1 MQKQQIRKGF
11 SKLNKEQKIHLT
23 TSYFEN
29 PAKAA
34 TELKSFWH
42 NDPDI
47 QKKLDEFAENT
58 ISNFF
63 FPYGIAPN
71 FVINGNMYL
80 VPMVIE
86 ESSVIAAASN
96 AAKFWS
102 ERGGFHAEVLSMT
115 KIGQVHFIWEGEAG
129 KLHSAMPEIREKL
142 IMETDHITKNMRKRG
157 GGILNIEL
165 IDMSD
170 EIDNYFQL
178 KASFETID
186 SMGANF
192 INSCL
197 EEFGL
202 QLKRFLK
209 EDKRFK
215 GKEEDCEIVMAILS
229 NYTPECLVK
238 TWIECDIDEFDEMDR
253 NMDAQQ
259 FARKFE
265 LAVRI
270 AQVDEYR
277 ATTHNKGV
285 MNGIDAVVLATGNDF
300 RAIEACA
307 HTFAARDGKYTSLT
321 DISIENG
328 KFRYELTVPL
338 AMGTVGGL
346 TSLHPLAKFSLE
358 LLNNPGAEQ
367 LMMIAAAAGLAN
379 NFSAVKSL
387 TTKGIQVGHMKM
399 HLYNILN
406 HIGVTRTEKEKAVD
420 YFKDKKVSFSNVKE
434 MVARLRKGNS

>member
-11 SKLNKEQKIHLT
+11 SKLNKEQKIDLT
-23 TSYFEN
+23 ASYFEN
-29 PAKAA
+29 PAEAA
-34 TELKSFWH
+34 RELKSYWH
-42 NDPDI
+42 QDAGL
-47 QKKLDEFAENT
+47 QRKLDEFSENT

-115 KIGQVHFIWEGEAG
+115 KIGQVHFIWEGDKD
-129 KLHSAMPEIREKL
+129 KLSTAMPDIKEKL
-142 IMETDHITKNMRKRG
+142 IRETDSITENMRARG
-157 GGILNIEL
+157 GGITDIEL

-170 EIDNYFQL
+170 KLDNYFQL
-178 KASFETID
+178 KASFETAD

-197 EEFGL
+197 EEFGVL
-202 QLKRFLK
+202 LKRFLK
-209 EDKRFK
+209 EDKRFTDAS
-215 GKEEDCEIVMAILS
+215 EECEIVMAILS
-229 NYTPECLVK
+229 NYTPDCLVR
-238 TWIECDIDEFDEMDR
+238 TWVECDIEEFSEMDR
-253 NMDAQQ
+253 NMSADE
-259 FARKFE
+259 FVKKFE
-265 LAVRI
+265 RAVRI
-270 AQVDEYR
+270 AQEDVFR
-277 ATTHNKGV
+277 ASTHNKGV

-307 HTFAARDGKYTSLT
+307 HTYAARNGKYSSLT
-321 DISIENG
+321 DISLENG
-328 KFRYELTVPL
+328 KFRYSLTVPL
-338 AMGTVGGL
+338 AIGTVGGL

-358 LLNNPGAEQ
+358 LLNNPEAEQ
-367 LMMIAAAAGLAN
+367 LMMISAACGLAN
-379 NFSAVKSL
+379 NFSALKSL

-406 HIGVTRTEKEKAVD
+406 HIGVTKEEKDHVVD
-420 YFKDKKVSFSNVKE
+420 HFKDKKVSFSNVKAL
-434 MVARLRKGNS
+434 VSDLRKGNS

>member
-11 SKLNKEQKIHLT
+11 SKLNKDQKIDLT
-23 TSYFEN
+23 ASYFEN
-29 PAKAA
+29 PAEAA
-34 TELKSFWH
+34 RELKSYWH
-42 NDPDI
+42 AKPDI

-115 KIGQVHFIWEGEAG
+115 KIGQVHFIWEGDKE
-129 KLHSAMPEIREKL
+129 KLGAAMPVIKEKL
-142 IMETDHITKNMRKRG
+142 IRETDSITENMRARG
-157 GGILNIEL
+157 GGILDIEL
-165 IDMSD
+165 IDMTD
-170 EIDNYFQL
+170 KLDNYFQL
-178 KASFETID
+178 KASFETVD

-209 EDKRFK
+209 EDEHFH
-215 GKEEDCEIVMAILS
+215 GIEEECEIVMAILS
-229 NYTPECLVK
+229 NYTPDCLVR
-238 TWIECDIDEFDEMDR
+238 TWVECDIEEFGDIDR
-253 NMDAQQ
+253 NMSAGE
-259 FARKFE
+259 FAEKFE
-265 LAVRI
+265 RAVRI
-270 AQVDEYR
+270 AQADEYR
-277 ATTHNKGV
+277 ATTHNKGI

-307 HTFAARDGKYTSLT
+307 HTYASRKGKYTSLT
-321 DISIENG
+321 DVNIEDG
-328 KFRYELTVPL
+328 RFRYELVVPL
-338 AMGTVGGL
+338 SLGTVGGL
-346 TSLHPLAKFSLE
+346 TSLHPLASFSLE
-358 LLNNPGAEQ
+358 LLNKPGAEQ
-367 LMMIAAAAGLAN
+367 LMMIAAAVGLAN
-379 NFSAVKSL
+379 NFSAIKSL
-387 TTKGIQVGHMKM
+387 TTNGIQVGHMKM

-406 HIGVTRTEKEKAVD
+406 HIGVTNEEKDRAVD
-420 YFKDKKVSFSNVKE
+420 YFQDKKVSFSNVKE
-434 MVARLRKGNS
+434 LVASLRKRNS

>member
-11 SKLNKEQKIHLT
+11 SKLNKDQKIDLT
-23 TSYFEN
+23 ASYFEN
-29 PAKAA
+29 PAEAA
-34 TELKSFWH
+34 RELKSYWH
-42 NDPDI
+42 ENANI
-47 QKKLDEFAENT
+47 QKRLDEFAENT

-115 KIGQVHFIWEGEAG
+115 KIGQVHFIWEGDVEN
-129 KLHSAMPEIREKL
+129 LRSAMPAIREKL
-142 IMETDHITKNMRKRG
+142 IRETNGITENMRERG
-157 GGILNIEL
+157 GGILDIEL

-170 EIDNYFQL
+170 KIDNYYQL
-178 KASFETID
+178 KASFETVD

-197 EEFGL
+197 EEFGQL
-202 QLKRFLK
+202 LKRFLK
-209 EDKRFK
+209 EDGRFS
-215 GKEEDCEIVMAILS
+215 GKEEECEIIMAILS

-238 TWIECDIDEFDEMDR
+238 TWVECDIEEFAEMDR
-253 NMDAQQ
+253 NLSARQ
-259 FARKFE
+259 FVDKFE
-265 LAVRI
+265 RAVRI
-270 AQVDEYR
+270 AQEDEYR

-285 MNGIDAVVLATGNDF
+285 MNGIDAVVLATANDF

-307 HTFAARDGKYTSLT
+307 HTYAARNGKYASLT
-321 DISIENG
+321 DVSLENG
-328 KFRYELTVPL
+328 KFRYELNVPL
-338 AMGTVGGL
+338 ALGTVGGL
-346 TSLHPLAKFSLE
+346 TSLHPLANFSLE

-367 LMMIAAAAGLAN
+367 LMMIAAAVGLAN
-379 NFSAVKSL
+379 NFSAIKSL
-387 TTKGIQVGHMKM
+387 TTKGIQLGHMKM

-406 HIGVTRTEKEKAVD
+406 QIGVTKEEKEKAVD

-434 MVARLRKGNS
+434 LVASLRQGTS